1 MHGHGGATIFFV
13 KKKPEMPRCQLI
25 LAFPECEVITTP
37 SQMRSNDDEE
47 CNQSACP
54 TTKSRPIIAVVVLT
68 FEGSKRI
75 FST

>member
-1 MHGHGGATIFFV
+1 MVHGATIFRQKEPGDASSF
-13 KKKPEMPRCQLI
+13 L

-68 FEGSKRI
+68 FDGSKRI

>member
-1 MHGHGGATIFFV
+1 MAPQFFSS
-13 KKKPEMPRCQLI
+13 KRNQRCQLI
-25 LAFPECEVITTP
+25 LAFPECEVGEVITTP